1 MIGAPIC
8 GDTLAESDSFAKAQ
22 KRVRSV
28 LGRKVAD
35 LRRSLEL
42 TQADLAKAAGIRR
55 ALVIEV
61 ERGIAN
67 PTLDSIIRIAI
78 ALDVDPAELLV
89 LRR

>member
-1 MIGAPIC
+1 V
-8 GDTLAESDSFAKAQ
+8 AESDSFAKAQ
-22 KRVRSV
+22 KRVRAA

-35 LRRSLEL
+35 LRHSLEL

-61 ERGIAN
+61 EQGVAN

-78 ALDVDPAELLV
+78 ALDVDPAELFV
-89 LRR
+89 LH